1 MGPPADRRSPVA
13 RPRQVLARKDRALLN
28 EHTTQTGFLGF
39 TERVG
44 RDAVSVRREL
54 VCENCGYGIR
64 VTVPPLSCPMCEQ
77 FEWRPATQAPAAAI
91 HAVSAR
97 ARIPEAVTVAQL
109 LEVGL
114 A

>member
-1 MGPPADRRSPVA
+1 M
-13 RPRQVLARKDRALLN
+13 LN

-39 TERVG
+39 TQRVD

-64 VTVPPLSCPMCEQ
+64 VTVAPLSCPMCQ
-77 FEWRPATQAPAAAI
+77 RFEWRPAAQERAAAI
-91 HAVSAR
+91 HAASAR
-97 ARIPEAVTVAQL
+97 AL
-109 LEVGL
+109 LHKCSITAEMGT

>member
-1 MGPPADRRSPVA
+1 M
-13 RPRQVLARKDRALLN
+13 LN
-28 EHTTQTGFLGF
+28 EPHHADGFPRIHGA
-39 TERVG
+39 R

-64 VTVPPLSCPMCEQ
+64 VTVPPLSCPMCRR
-77 FEWRPATQAPAAAI
+77 FEWRSAAPARAAAI

-97 ARIPEAVTVAQL
+97 ARIPAAVSVAQL